1 MSQEEEQ
8 RPLEVHPKEIK
19 GAWDAGYVLDQH
31 TISSTMIGY
40 NEFGHPEFDT
50 QRSPLGELLYRL
62 KYRGD
67 KSSIPLIVRAVITFV
82 HNWAIQP
89 DVIVPVPPSKL
100 QRPYQPV
107 IEIASQ
113 LSKALQI
120 PLDSASLKKTRSTSQ
135 MKDIGDFS
143 ERVTALETV
152 FTAGRDLEGK
162 QVLLIDDLLQSG
174 ATMNVAARTL
184 KKQGG
189 VKAVYAIALTRTRG

>member
-1 MSQEEEQ
+1 MIEI
-8 RPLEVHPKEIK
+8 HPKEIK
-19 GAWDAGYVLDQH
+19 GAWDQGFVLDVH
-31 TISSTMIGY
+31 TVSSTMIGY